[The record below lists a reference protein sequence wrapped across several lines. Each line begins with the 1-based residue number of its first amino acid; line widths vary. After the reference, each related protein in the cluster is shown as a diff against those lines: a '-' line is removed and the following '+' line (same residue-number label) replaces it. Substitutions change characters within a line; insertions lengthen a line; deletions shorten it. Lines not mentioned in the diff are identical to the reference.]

1 MELIYLEN
9 LTTIVKALDAK
20 HAEDIVVLDMQ
31 QFSPLYDYMVI
42 TTAKNDRLAAGI
54 LRELKDL
61 EAETG
66 LELKRIEGAHAAQ
79 WILADFGRVIVH
91 VFTPETRLEYNLE
104 KLWRDVP
111 RLDVEGMLA

>member
-31 QFSPLYDYMVI
+31 QFSPIYDYMVI
-42 TTAKNDRLAAGI
+42 TT
-54 LRELKDL
+54 DL

>member
-1 MELIYLEN
+1 M
-9 LTTIVKALDAK
+9 
-20 HAEDIVVLDMQ
+20 
-31 QFSPLYDYMVI
+31 
-42 TTAKNDRLAAGI
+42 AAGI

-104 KLWRDVP
+104 NYG
-111 RLDVEGMLA
+111 EMFLALTLKGC

>member
-1 MELIYLEN
+1 MENVTL
-9 LTTIVKALDAK
+9 IVKALDEK

-31 QFSPLYDYMVI
+31 KHSPIYDYMII

-54 LRELKDL
+54 IRELKDL
-61 EAETG
+61 SGT
-66 LELKRIEGAHAAQ
+66 LELNLKRIEGAGHGQ
-79 WILADFGRVIVH
+79 WILADFERVIVH

-111 RLDVEGMLA
+111 RVDVEGLLK